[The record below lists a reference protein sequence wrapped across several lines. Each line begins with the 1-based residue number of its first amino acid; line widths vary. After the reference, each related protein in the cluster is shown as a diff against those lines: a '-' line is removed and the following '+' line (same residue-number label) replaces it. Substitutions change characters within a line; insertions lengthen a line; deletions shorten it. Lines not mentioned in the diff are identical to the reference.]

1 MHIFEYK
8 YGNSL
13 PIDNTAIALGYFDG
27 VHLAHRE
34 LISLTV
40 KEAHTRGLV
49 PTVFTFSAEDASI
62 KASAARIYP
71 TSVRLSIL
79 EELGIEVA
87 VVADFSSIA
96 GLSPTEFVKEV
107 LIGACGMQLVTS
119 GYNFRFGKGASG
131 SARELS
137 ALSLEGGAECLLLEE
152 RTLGGEPISSTR
164 IRAALLA
171 GDVRLA
177 TELLGAPYRIGG
189 TVERGLGVGHK
200 LGFPTVNTRIPER
213 AVKMKNGVY
222 KTAVRVGSDT
232 LPAITNVGTCPTFD
246 ERSVHAETFIKD
258 FSGDLY
264 GKEVEVLFLDFI
276 REERKF
282 DSAEELIMQINI
294 DKSIAFGE

>member
-34 LISLTV
+34 LISMCV
-40 KEAHTRGLV
+40 KEAGARGLV
-49 PTVFTFSAEDASI
+49 PCVFTFSAEDASI

-96 GLSPTEFVKEV
+96 GLSPAEFVQSV
-107 LIGACGMQLVTS
+107 LIGACGMRLAAS

-131 SARELS
+131 GARELS
-137 ALSLEGGAECLLLEE
+137 ELCSAGGAECLLLEE

-164 IRAALLA
+164 IRAALLE

-177 TELLGAPYRIGG
+177 TELLGAPYRIDGR
-189 TVERGLGVGHK
+189 VEHGRGVGHK
-200 LGFPTVNTRIPER
+200 LGFPTVNTKIPEG
-213 AVKMKNGVY
+213 AIKMKNGVY
-222 KTAVRVGSDT
+222 KTVVRVDGKT
-232 LPAITNVGTCPTFD
+232 LPAITNVGVCPTFD
-246 ERSVHAETFIKD
+246 IREVHAETYIND

-264 GKEVEVLFLDFI
+264 GKDVEVLFLDFI
-276 REERKF
+276 REERRF